1 MGTIIIQCLSTYMCH
16 VRSLMLHTR
25 DHHIVWNTPRS
36 GKILCIAENTYSMCQ
51 IMNLSV
57 GFLVYLPFFPSRDF
71 ASFVTTLES
80 LPENSVQIE
89 KFTPFIYID
98 ISDRLNAVLYIQ
110 PLPLTYNVTEY
121 KVWLIS
127 NDTKSTL
134 TTIVPA
140 NEDHG
145 HIRLNL
151 LAPDGVYYVKVAA
164 LHPECGEHGCANST
178 SPYVHIS
185 KCDLAQN
192 FLFLI
197 SPLPCKRFCS
207 IYLT

>member
-1 MGTIIIQCLSTYMCH
+1 MGTTVIQCLSTYTCH

-25 DHHIVWNTPRS
+25 DRRIIWSIPRP
-36 GKILCIAENTYSMCQ
+36 GKILCTAENMYSMCR

-57 GFLVYLPFFPSRDF
+57 GFLIHLSSFPSRGF

-98 ISDRLNAVLYIQ
+98 ISDRSNAVLYIQ

-127 NDTKSTL
+127 NDTKSTV

-140 NEDHG
+140 NEDHE
-145 HIRLNL
+145 HIQVNL

-164 LHPECGEHGCANST
+164 LHPKCGEHGCANST
-178 SPYVHIS
+178 SPYVYIS
-185 KCDLAQN
+185 KCDLAQS

-197 SPLPCKRFCS
+197 SPLPCKRFYS
-207 IYLT
+207 TYLM